1 LPAKSFVKIENFR
14 KMKITRTTIMASSLG
29 TAAVLAHVVIV
40 LLHGV
45 AHSELGVELSAWQK
59 TYAAIVIVATPLVAA
74 VLLWTRRVRVGLLL
88 LAASMAGSL
97 IFGGYYHYLAISP
110 DHVSH
115 LPPGDAQGLFRLTA
129 LLLAVTETFGLAVGL
144 LGLQTGSLR
153 YD

>member
-1 LPAKSFVKIENFR
+1 MANQKFAKYK
-14 KMKITRTTIMASSLG
+14 MASLLG
-29 TAAVLAHVVIV
+29 TVAVLAHVVIV

-45 AHSELGVELSAWQK
+45 AHSSLGVELSAWQK

-74 VLLWTRRVRVGLLL
+74 VLLWTRHVRFALLL

-97 IFGGYYHYLAISP
+97 IFGGYYHYLAISA

-129 LLLAVTETFGLAVGL
+129 MLLTVPETFGVAVGL
-144 LGLQTGSLR
+144 LGLRSVKAKT
-153 YD
+153 